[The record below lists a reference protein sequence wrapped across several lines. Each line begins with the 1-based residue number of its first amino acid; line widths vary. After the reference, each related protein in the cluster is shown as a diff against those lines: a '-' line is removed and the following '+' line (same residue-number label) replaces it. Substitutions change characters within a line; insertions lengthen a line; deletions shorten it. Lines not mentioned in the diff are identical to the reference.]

1 MTYYSYLDEMETL
14 CMRACQ
20 ARRVTDP
27 DDPYLA
33 DIYSAAEEGFFQKKM
48 KCLADKASAPVPAAR
63 TERLEQ
69 LRKSVEDW
77 EEKAAYI
84 QKEEKDGGES
94 KRTTA

>member
-14 CMRACQ
+14 CRRACQ
-20 ARRVTDP
+20 TRKVTNP

-48 KCLADKASAPVPAAR
+48 KCFADKASASAGTAR

-69 LRKSVEDW
+69 LRKSVEEW
-77 EEKAAYI
+77 EVKAAYI
-84 QKEEKDGGES
+84 QKEKDNEES

>member
-1 MTYYSYLDEMETL
+1 MTYYSYLDEMENL
-14 CMRACQ
+14 CRRACY

-48 KCLADKASAPVPAAR
+48 KCFADKASAPAGTAR

-69 LRKSVEDW
+69 LRKSVEEW
-77 EEKAAYI
+77 EVKAAYI
-84 QKEEKDGGES
+84 QKEEKDGQ
-94 KRTTA
+94 